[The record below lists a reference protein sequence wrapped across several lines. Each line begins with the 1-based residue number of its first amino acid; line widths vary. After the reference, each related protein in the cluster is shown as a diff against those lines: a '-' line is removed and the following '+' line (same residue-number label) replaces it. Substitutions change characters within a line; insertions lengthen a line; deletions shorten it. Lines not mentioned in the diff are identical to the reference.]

1 MSVMT
6 TTTTTRARRRRA
18 WHKVRLY
25 AALLVGA
32 IFAAGPVLWM
42 LSSSFKSNADIFEYP
57 PKLIDNSFSA
67 GAFNAV
73 FDNPE
78 AIRFFVNSY
87 VVGLSVTALTIVVA
101 ILAAFALSRFRFFL
115 REPLKVMIIGV
126 QAIPP
131 ITLIIPLFGLVVT
144 LHLYNSYEGLILT
157 YLVFTLPYSVI
168 MMTAYFN
175 SIPRELDE
183 AARIDGAGTMRT
195 LWRVIV
201 PLARPGLVAVGFY
214 AFMISWNE
222 FLFALTLTQ
231 TDNMR
236 TVPVGLTLL
245 MGQYNYQWNQIMAMS
260 VLGCLPVV
268 ILFLL
273 FQRHFVSGLSSGS
286 LKG

>member
-1 MSVMT
+1 MSAMT
-6 TTTTTRARRRRA
+6 TTGVRGRRLWRKA
-18 WHKVRLY
+18 RLY
-25 AALLVGA
+25 SALLVGA
-32 IFAAGPVLWM
+32 IFAAGPVVWM
-42 LSSSFKSNADIFEYP
+42 LSSAFKSNADIFEYP
-57 PKLIDNSFSA
+57 PKLIDKSFSLA
-67 GAFNAV
+67 AFRSV
-73 FDNPE
+73 FDNTE
-78 AIRFFVNSY
+78 EIRFFVNSY
-87 VVGLSVTALTIVVA
+87 IVGLSVTALTILVA
-101 ILAAFALSRFRFFL
+101 IVAAFALSRFEFRL

-195 LWRVIV
+195 LLRVIV

-260 VLGCLPVV
+260 VLGCLPVI
-268 ILFLL
+268 ILFLI
-273 FQRHFVSGLSSGS
+273 FQRHFVSGLSSGAV
-286 LKG
+286 KA

>member
-1 MSVMT
+1 MSAMITARVS
-6 TTTTTRARRRRA
+6 RRRV
-18 WHKVRLY
+18 WHKARLY

-32 IFAAGPVLWM
+32 IFAAGPVVWM
-42 LSSSFKSNADIFEYP
+42 LSSAFKSNADIFEYP
-57 PKLIDNSFSA
+57 PKLIDNSFSLA
-67 GAFNAV
+67 AFNSV

-78 AIRFFVNSY
+78 ELRFFVNSY
-87 VVGLSVTALTIVVA
+87 VVGLSVTALTILVA
-101 ILAAFALSRFRFFL
+101 IVAAFALSRFEFRL

-183 AARIDGAGTMRT
+183 AARIDGSGTMGT
-195 LWRVIV
+195 LLRVIL

-231 TDNMR
+231 TDSMR

-260 VLGCLPVV
+260 VLGCLPVI
-268 ILFLL
+268 ILFLI
-273 FQRHFVSGLSSGS
+273 FQRHFVSGLSSGAV
-286 LKG
+286 KT

>member
-1 MSVMT
+1 VSAIT
-6 TTTTTRARRRRA
+6 ATRVGRRRV
-18 WHKVRLY
+18 WHKAGLY

-32 IFAAGPVLWM
+32 IFAGGPVVWM
-42 LSSSFKSNADIFEYP
+42 ISSAFKSNADIFEYP

-67 GAFNAV
+67 AAFTAV
-73 FDNPE
+73 FDNTE
-78 AIRFFVNSY
+78 EIRFFVNSY
-87 VVGLSVTALTIVVA
+87 VVGLSVTALTILVA
-101 ILAAFALSRFRFFL
+101 IVAAFALSRFEFRL

-195 LWRVIV
+195 LFRVIL
-201 PLARPGLVAVGFY
+201 PLARPGLGFY

-260 VLGCLPVV
+260 VLGCLPVIV
-268 ILFLL
+268 LFLI
-273 FQRHFVSGLSSGS
+273 FQRHFVSGLSSGAV
-286 LKG
+286 KA

>member
-6 TTTTTRARRRRA
+6 STRVRRKRVWR
-18 WHKVRLY
+18 KTRLY
-25 AALLVGA
+25 VALLVGA
-32 IFAAGPVLWM
+32 IFAGGPVVWM
-42 LSSSFKSNADIFEYP
+42 LSSAFKSNADIFEYP
-57 PKLIDNSFSA
+57 PKLIDNSFS
-67 GAFNAV
+67 GSAFSAV

-78 AIRFFVNSY
+78 EIRFFVNSY
-87 VVGLSVTALTIVVA
+87 AVGLSVTALTILVA
-101 ILAAFALSRFRFFL
+101 IVAAFALSRYKFAL
-115 REPLKVMIIGV
+115 REPLKVMIIAV

-131 ITLIIPLFGLVVT
+131 ITLVIPLFGVVIA

-157 YLVFTLPYSVI
+157 YLVFTLPYSVV

-183 AARIDGAGTMRT
+183 AARIDGAGSMRT
-195 LWRVIV
+195 LWRVIL

-268 ILFLL
+268 VLFLI
-273 FQRHFVSGLSSGS
+273 FQRHFVSGLSSGAV
-286 LKG
+286 KA

>member
-1 MSVMT
+1 M
-6 TTTTTRARRRRA
+6 
-18 WHKVRLY
+18 
-25 AALLVGA
+25 AAV
-32 IFAAGPVLWM
+32 
-42 LSSSFKSNADIFEYP
+42 
-57 PKLIDNSFSA
+57 
-67 GAFNAV
+67 
-73 FDNPE
+73 
-78 AIRFFVNSY
+78 
-87 VVGLSVTALTIVVA
+87 
-101 ILAAFALSRFRFFL
+101 AAFALSRFKFWL
-115 REPLKVMIIGV
+115 REPLKVMVIGV

-131 ITLIIPLFGLVVT
+131 ITLIIPLFGVVID

-183 AARIDGAGTMRT
+183 AARIDGAGTMKT
-195 LWRVIV
+195 LWRVIL
-201 PLARPGLVAVGFY
+201 PLSRPGLFAVGFY

-245 MGQYNYQWNQIMAMS
+245 MGQYNYQWDQIMAMS

-268 ILFLL
+268 ILFLI
-273 FQRHFVSGLSSGS
+273 FQRHFVSGLSSGAV
-286 LKG
+286 KM

>member
-6 TTTTTRARRRRA
+6 GTRGRRKRVWR
-18 WHKVRLY
+18 KTRLY
-25 AALLVGA
+25 VALLVGA
-32 IFAAGPVLWM
+32 IFAGGPVVWM
-42 LSSSFKSNADIFEYP
+42 LSSAFKSNADIFEYP
-57 PKLIDNSFSA
+57 PKLIDNSFS
-67 GAFNAV
+67 GSAFKAV

-78 AIRFFVNSY
+78 EIRFFVNSY
-87 VVGLSVTALTIVVA
+87 AVGLSVTALTILVA
-101 ILAAFALSRFRFFL
+101 IVAAFALSRYKFAL
-115 REPLKVMIIGV
+115 REPLKVMIIAV

-131 ITLIIPLFGLVVT
+131 ITLVIPLFGVVIA

-157 YLVFTLPYSVI
+157 YLVFTLPYSVV

-183 AARIDGAGTMRT
+183 AARIDGAGSMRT
-195 LWRVIV
+195 LLRVIL

-214 AFMISWNE
+214 SFMISWNE

-268 ILFLL
+268 VLFLI
-273 FQRHFVSGLSSGS
+273 FQRHFVSGLSSGAV
-286 LKG
+286 KA

>member
-1 MSVMT
+1 MNAMT
-6 TTTTTRARRRRA
+6 TARVTRRRLWSKA
-18 WHKVRLY
+18 GLY
-25 AALLVGA
+25 VSLLVGA

-42 LSSSFKSNADIFEYP
+42 LSSAFKSNADIFAYP
-57 PKLIDNSFSA
+57 PRLIAKSFSA
-67 GAFNAV
+67 AAFTAV
-73 FDNPE
+73 FNNPE
-78 AIRFFVNSY
+78 EIRFFGNSY
-87 VVGLSVTALTIVVA
+87 VVGLSVTALTILVSVVA
-101 ILAAFALSRFRFFL
+101 AYALSRYKFAL

-131 ITLIIPLFGLVVT
+131 ITLIIPLFGVVIA
-144 LHLYNSYEGLILT
+144 LHLYNSYEGLICT

-175 SIPRELDE
+175 SLPRELDE
-183 AARIDGAGTMRT
+183 AARIDGAGTMGT
-195 LWRVIV
+195 LWRVIL
-201 PLARPGLVAVGFY
+201 PLSRPGLVAVGFY
-214 AFMISWNE
+214 SFMISWNE

-268 ILFLL
+268 ILFLI
-273 FQRHFVSGLSSGS
+273 FQRHFVSGLSSGAV
-286 LKG
+286 KA